1 MARKTYEE
9 RKANIQKRIDQ
20 LQEEERNLDRKHK
33 EEERKKRTRRLI
45 EMGGIV
51 ESVLGRPTTD
61 EDKVRL
67 ENFLKMQ
74 ERNGSYFSRAMNAG
88 ATQPEE
94 EEA

>member
-9 RKANIQKRIDQ
+9 RKADIQKRIDQ
-20 LQEEERNLDRKHK
+20 LQEEEKNLDRKHK

-45 EMGGIV
+45 EMGGII

-61 EDKVRL
+61 EDKIRL

-88 ATQPEE
+88 TPQPED